1 MKTCLN
7 CGCSLTYE
15 KRNNKFCGSSCAA
28 VYNNKN
34 RKGKYTYHLSKE
46 GLENIIKSNKL
57 KIGIPGKLKPKECLN
72 CKKSFINNN
81 RRLKF
86 CSDDCKKTYLDFIKK
101 DVSDE
106 TRLKLSNSLKN
117 FYNTDKGKINR
128 MKLSEI
134 GIGKN
139 FSEETRNKI
148 SIKTKKR
155 CEDPNER
162 IRLREIGRKGGF
174 GKKGLTKG
182 GIFFQSSL
190 EEKCFSFLEDNNIIF
205 ESHKVLPESNRICD
219 IYFPDKK
226 LWIELDGINREKKK
240 KWLGKDYDSWIE
252 KLDEYKIKNLNYV
265 ILYNFTEFIKYCQ
278 IVQLVQNACVTR
290 KWSWARFPL

>member
-1 MKTCLN
+1 MKCKI
-7 CGCSLTYE
+7 CEKEAIKYSRYSKGEFCSKKCACSYSTKE
-15 KRNNKFCGSSCAA
+15 KRIEI
-28 VYNNKN
+28 NKN
-34 RKGKYTYHLSKE
+34 VSKKLTKE
-46 GLENIIKSNKL
+46 KIEKKCKQCGNIFFVKIKNIKQECCCVRCSSLFREKNDKEY
-57 KIGIPGKLKPKECLN
+57 KIRQITAMKNL
-72 CKKSFINNN
+72 F
-81 RRLKF
+81 
-86 CSDDCKKTYLDFIKK
+86 K
-101 DVSDE
+101 DPE
-106 TRLKLSNSLKN
+106 K
-117 FYNTDKGKINR
+117 
-128 MKLSEI
+128 
-134 GIGKN
+134 
-139 FSEETRNKI
+139 
-148 SIKTKKR
+148 
-155 CEDPNER
+155 R

-219 IYFPDKK
+219 IYFPDKE

-278 IVQLVQNACVTR
+278 IVQLVQNTCVTR
-290 KWSWARFPL
+290 KGSWARFPL